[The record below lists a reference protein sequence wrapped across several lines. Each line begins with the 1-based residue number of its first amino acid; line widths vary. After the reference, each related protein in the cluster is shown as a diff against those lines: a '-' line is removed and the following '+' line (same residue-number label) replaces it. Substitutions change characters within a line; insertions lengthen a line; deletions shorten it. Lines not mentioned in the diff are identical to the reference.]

1 MTILETIKG
10 FDIEQMAKFL
20 CDAQYH
26 EIVPKKYSCN
36 ALNCYKCKDNLVC
49 FKEWLEK
56 EVKGK

>member
-20 CDAQYH
+20 RDA
-26 EIVPKKYSCN
+26 EFRVVPKRYSCN
-36 ALNCYKCKDNLVC
+36 ALNCYECKDNLVC